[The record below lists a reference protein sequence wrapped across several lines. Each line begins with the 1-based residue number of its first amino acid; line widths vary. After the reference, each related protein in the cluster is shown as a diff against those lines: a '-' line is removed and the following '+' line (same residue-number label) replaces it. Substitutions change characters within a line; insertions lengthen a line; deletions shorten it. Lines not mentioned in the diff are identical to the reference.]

1 LHSGSYGGVAENPAV
16 ILSRII
22 TQLKDISGKIL
33 IPGFYDNVVKPTKN
47 ELSDFSKIKTSKKLL
62 KEEGEFFKVGGGE
75 EKFSLNER
83 RWTRPT
89 LDINGLTSGYQ
100 GDGSKT
106 IIPAKASA
114 KISMRL
120 VPNQDPKKIANLFKK
135 YVKDITP
142 KDVVLNITEHSG
154 AYPYK
159 APTTD
164 PVFDIAKESLT
175 EVFGNKT
182 VFNGVGGSI
191 GFVPIVA
198 QKLKVPCVMIGYG
211 LPTDNIHAPN
221 EHILLDNFLGGI
233 RATAGLLEKIPTIY
247 VKK

>member
-1 LHSGSYGGVAENPAV
+1 
-16 ILSRII
+16 
-22 TQLKDISGKIL
+22 
-33 IPGFYDNVVKPTKN
+33 
-47 ELSDFSKIKTSKKLL
+47 
-62 KEEGEFFKVGGGE
+62 
-75 EKFSLNER
+75 
-83 RWTRPT
+83 
-89 LDINGLTSGYQ
+89 LTSGYQ

-221 EHILLDNFLGGI
+221 EHILWNNFLV
-233 RATAGLLEKIPTIY
+233 A
-247 VKK
+247 